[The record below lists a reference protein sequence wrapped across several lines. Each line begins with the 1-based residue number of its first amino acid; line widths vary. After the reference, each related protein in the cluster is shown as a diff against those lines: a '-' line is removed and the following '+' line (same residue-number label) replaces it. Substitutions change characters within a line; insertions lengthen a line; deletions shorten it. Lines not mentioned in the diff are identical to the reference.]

1 MQQSQSKTVIILCGG
16 DINLSDLPIVTNRSN
31 AMIPVN
37 GKPVIGW
44 ILDELEKKQFSEVV
58 LVLRFDNTKLFNYV
72 QWAFGNRIKVHFA
85 FVQPG
90 GTILHSLLSGLEMVQ
105 EDRGVHVVLGD
116 TLIQDELPAA
126 PDFVF
131 AGPFQNPE
139 DWCLV
144 ETDEAGF
151 AVAYYDKQQQTE
163 AGWQA
168 LAGVYS
174 LSDIQ
179 ALKQSVM
186 NQLRNGA
193 KEISSVLKEYGS
205 RHRVMVQNAKAWYD
219 FGHIEYFNLAKQ
231 KLLQSR
237 YFNSLS
243 IDSLR
248 GTISK
253 TSLKHDKLEDELAW
267 YKALPSSL
275 RMFCPRL
282 EEQELNPKKVVITQE
297 YYGYPNLAELYV
309 FGDLAPSVWKNAL
322 HRLME
327 IHLEL
332 GKHRGQVDPEDV
344 VDMYTT
350 KTGNRL
356 AELANQEGWDDR
368 LASETIVL
376 NGKAYQNYRVLAHD
390 INERVAQ
397 LSTSCRGSIIHGD
410 YCFSNILYDLNTQV
424 VRLIDPRGSFGN
436 QKLYGDPRYDIA
448 KLRHSLAGRYD
459 FILADLFMVKQEGAG
474 FHLEIVE
481 TDSYKAL
488 VGYFDQLVADFGYDP
503 EDIKLIEGL
512 LFISMVPLHRE
523 NPKRQL
529 AMYLTGI
536 KQVNEVIHHAYRN

>member
-1 MQQSQSKTVIILCGG
+1 
-16 DINLSDLPIVTNRSN
+16 
-31 AMIPVN
+31 MIPVN

-44 ILDELEKKQFSEVV
+44 ILDELEKKQFTEVV

-72 QWAFGNRIKVHFA
+72 HWAFGNRIKVHFA

-90 GTILHSLLSGLEMVQ
+90 GTILHSLLSGLEMVS
-105 EDRGVHVVLGD
+105 ESRGVHVVLGD
-116 TLIQDELPAA
+116 TLIQDDLPSA

-131 AGPFQNPE
+131 AGPFQNAE

-144 ETDEAGF
+144 ETDAAGF
-151 AVAYYDKQQQTE
+151 ATSYYDKQQQTK

-179 ALKQSVM
+179 TLKQCVM
-186 NQLRNGA
+186 NQIRSGA
-193 KEISSVLKEYGS
+193 KEISSVLKEYGTK
-205 RHRVMVQNAKAWYD
+205 HRVYVQPASAWYD

-253 TSLKHDKLEDELAW
+253 TSLKDDKLKDELAW
-267 YKALPSSL
+267 YKALPPAL
-275 RMFCPRL
+275 QMFCPRL
-282 EEQELNPKKVVITQE
+282 EENELTNKKVMITQE

-327 IHLEL
+327 IHVEF
-332 GKHRGQVDPEDV
+332 GKHRGQVDADDV
-344 VDMYTT
+344 VDMYAV
-350 KTGNRL
+350 KTVNRL
-356 AELANQEGWDDR
+356 AELATQEGWKER
-368 LASETIVL
+368 LEKETLVI
-376 NGKAYQNYRVLAHD
+376 NGVTCQNYTLLSKV
-390 INERVAQ
+390 IEERVAQ
-397 LSTSCRGSIIHGD
+397 LSTTCRGSIIHGD

-424 VRLIDPRGSFGN
+424 VRLIDPRGSFGR
-436 QKLYGDPRYDIA
+436 QKLFGDPRYDIA

-459 FILADLFMVKQEGAG
+459 FILADLFTVKEEGEA
-474 FHLEIVE
+474 FQMEIVE
-481 TDSYKAL
+481 TDSYKVL
-488 VGYFDQLVADFGYDP
+488 VPYFDQLVSDFGYHPD
-503 EDIKLIEGL
+503 DIKLIEGL
-512 LFISMVPLHRE
+512 LFISMVPLHQE

-536 KQVNEVIHHAYRN
+536 KQVNEVIHHAYSN

>member
-1 MQQSQSKTVIILCGG
+1 
-16 DINLSDLPIVTNRSN
+16 
-31 AMIPVN
+31 MIPVN

-44 ILDELEKKQFSEVV
+44 ILDELEKKQFREVV

-72 QWAFGNRIKVHFA
+72 QWAFGNRVKVHFA

-90 GTILHSLLSGLEMVQ
+90 GNILHSLLSGLEMVP
-105 EDRGVHVVLGD
+105 DNRGVHVVLGD

-144 ETDEAGF
+144 ETDEAGL
-151 AVAYYDKQQQTE
+151 ATTYYDKQLQTK

-179 ALKQSVM
+179 TLKQSVM
-186 NQLRNGA
+186 NQLRSGA

-267 YKALPSSL
+267 YKALPTSL
-275 RMFCPRL
+275 QMFCPRL
-282 EEQELNPKKVVITQE
+282 EEQELNDKKVVITQE

-322 HRLME
+322 HRLLE
-327 IHLEL
+327 IHVEFD
-332 GKHRGQVDPEDV
+332 KHRGQVDPEDV

-350 KTGNRL
+350 KTVNRL
-356 AELANQEGWDDR
+356 AELTTQEGWIDR
-368 LASETIVL
+368 LGKETIVV
-376 NGKAYQNYRVLAHD
+376 NGITYKNYALLSQAIEEKVG
-390 INERVAQ
+390 Q
-397 LSTSCRGSIIHGD
+397 LSTTCRGSIIHGD

-459 FILADLFMVKQEGAG
+459 FILADLFTVKEEGET
-474 FHLEIVE
+474 FQLEIVE
-481 TDSYKAL
+481 TDSYKVL
-488 VGYFDQLVADFGYDP
+488 VTYFDQLVSDFGYNP

-536 KQVNEVIHHAYRN
+536 KQVNEVIHHAYSN